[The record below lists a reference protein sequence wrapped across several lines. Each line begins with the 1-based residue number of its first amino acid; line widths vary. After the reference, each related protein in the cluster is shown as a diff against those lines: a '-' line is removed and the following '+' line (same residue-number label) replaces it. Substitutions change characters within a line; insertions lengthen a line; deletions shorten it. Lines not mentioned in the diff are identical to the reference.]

1 MVKQRKKT
9 GIKVNIPIMLA
20 AILFCLTLVSTYFSS
35 GVVAR
40 YSTDT
45 SGADTARV
53 IRLGKIKLDVIDTKT
68 QYIAPGVTLTWNAK
82 VTFPGSEASTY
93 VFLEVTPSGSC
104 TVSEKGLT
112 YAFSETVEG
121 TNIDTGAVW
130 TVDSDGADGWKL
142 LKKQGNSYVYYL
154 TLNPN
159 EPLNEKPLFES
170 DAATVSSDPAKLLPE
185 NISKLTAIT
194 TTFRASVIQSNGFI
208 AEHLN
213 DPNAAVNAAWDSLT
227 TKHP

>member
-53 IRLGKIKLDVIDTKT
+53 IRFGKIKLDVIDTKT
-68 QYIAPGVTLTWNAK
+68 QYIAPGVALTWNAK

-104 TVSEKGLT
+104 TVSENGLT
-112 YAFSETVEG
+112 YAFSETIEE

-154 TLNPN
+154 TLAPN
-159 EPLNEKPLFES
+159 EPLNAKPLFES

-208 AEHLN
+208 AN